1 MLRPMPF
8 SIAMN
13 LRPPL
18 LLAATHHEA
27 HRMAFTLI
35 MVLALGAALVL
46 GLILNHFFRRFRGRS
61 GSAAGVLAFSLLES
75 LTLPLLVLTTL
86 YSGMEVLTPPP
97 RVEHLLSKLIFA
109 LVVTTIF
116 YFLAKSLI
124 LVLHLVGQ
132 REPTLVRVTQP
143 AVFVIRV
150 LFVILAAIIVLE
162 NLGIHLTAVWTT
174 LGVGSVA
181 IALALQETLSNL
193 FAGLYI
199 MADRP
204 INAGDYVKLD
214 SGHEGYVLQIGW
226 RATSIRSLANNVVF
240 VPNSS
245 LAKATITNYSLP
257 EERMALGIPVSVS
270 YNTDPKHLESVLL
283 EAVKEAMHDGV
294 PGLLQDPAP
303 TVTFIPGFGASSLD
317 FSLNVQI
324 RRYQDQYSVQSEVR
338 RRILDH
344 CNRARIEMPFPTRTL
359 VLDKSVLDLLS
370 NGQNR
375 PQSGQAPNSKK

>member
-1 MLRPMPF
+1 MPF
-8 SIAMN
+8 AIAAN
-13 LRPPL
+13 YTAPFLPAVTRH
-18 LLAATHHEA
+18 AA
-27 HRMAFTLI
+27 HRMVFTLI
-35 MVLALGAALVL
+35 MLLSLGTAIVL
-46 GLILNHFFRRFRGRS
+46 GLILNHFFRRFRYRTG
-61 GSAAGVLAFSLLES
+61 GSASVLIFSLLES
-75 LTLPLLVLTTL
+75 VTLPLLVLTTL
-86 YSGMEVLTPPP
+86 YTGMEVLTPPP
-97 RVEHLLSKLIFA
+97 RLERLLSEVIFA
-109 LVVTTIF
+109 LVVITIF

-132 REPTLVRVTQP
+132 RDPTLIRVTQP

-150 LFVILAAIIVLE
+150 LFVILATIIVLE

-214 SGHEGYVLQIGW
+214 SGHEGTVVQIGW

-257 EERMALGIPVSVS
+257 EERMALTISVSVS
-270 YNTDPKHLESVLL
+270 YSTDPKHLESVLL
-283 EAVKEAMHDGV
+283 EVVEEAVRDGV
-294 PGLLQDPAP
+294 PGLLQQPAP
-303 TVTFIPGFGASSLD
+303 SVRFIPGFGASSLD

-324 RRYQDQYSVQSEVR
+324 RRYADQYAVQSELR
-338 RRILDH
+338 ARILDH
-344 CNRARIEMPFPTRTL
+344 CNRAGIEMPFPTRTL

-370 NGQNR
+370 NK
-375 PQSGQAPNSKK
+375 PE